1 MGDGEVRRPPGR
13 VSNVHNKQTLLS
25 SVSRHKTYELHSPR
39 FIQHVYTSPASPW
52 LISDFNLLCRPL
64 REGSLLFIYIV
75 RFIYRDGET
84 RREEERR
91 SLSLQTCQR
100 GQGHYEAQLAACPH
114 NCFSQHAHPSPR
126 IAAVTHLGFQIFCTQ
141 STINN
146 EDQDC
151 EIHRKIQLMA
161 TLRSGSLQ
169 ADDGGRGEVIRH
181 QAA

>member
-1 MGDGEVRRPPGR
+1 MSTINKHYCP
-13 VSNVHNKQTLLS
+13 VSADIKHTSSILLAS
-25 SVSRHKTYELHSPR
+25 YNM
-39 FIQHVYTSPASPW
+39 YTSPASPW

-114 NCFSQHAHPSPR
+114 NCFSQQAHSSPR

-141 STINN
+141 STM
-146 EDQDC
+146 
-151 EIHRKIQLMA
+151 KIKIV
-161 TLRSGSLQ
+161 RST
-169 ADDGGRGEVIRH
+169 AR
-181 QAA
+181 

>member
-39 FIQHVYTSPASPW
+39 FIHHTYTSPASPW
-52 LISDFNLLCRPL
+52 LISDFNLFGRPL

-84 RREEERR
+84 RSWR
-91 SLSLQTCQR
+91 SGGAYLHTCQR

-114 NCFSQHAHPSPR
+114 NCSFLASDCRSHTFWVFKYFAHN
-126 IAAVTHLGFQIFCTQ
+126 QQ
-141 STINN
+141 STMV
-146 EDQDC
+146 EL
-151 EIHRKIQLMA
+151 KIKIV
-161 TLRSGSLQ
+161 RSTARYSWWQ
-169 ADDGGRGEVIRH
+169 H
-181 QAA
+181 

>member
-1 MGDGEVRRPPGR
+1 MVRRGDPQAECQMSTINKHYCP
-13 VSNVHNKQTLLS
+13 VSADIKHTSSILLAS
-25 SVSRHKTYELHSPR
+25 YTM
-39 FIQHVYTSPASPW
+39 YTSPASPW

-114 NCFSQHAHPSPR
+114 NCFSQHAHLSPR
-126 IAAVTHLGFQIFCTQ
+126 IAAVTHFGFSNILH
-141 STINN
+141 TINN
-146 EDQDC
+146 PQWRSRLWDPPQD
-151 EIHRKIQLMA
+151 
-161 TLRSGSLQ
+161 TV
-169 ADDGGRGEVIRH
+169 DGNTEVWVTAGWWWWARWG
-181 QAA
+181 